1 MTVLT
6 LPLVALVA
14 GMISFSSPC
23 CLPLVPGYLSYVSA
37 LPVSQLG
44 EREARAVTLRAAVL
58 FVAGF
63 TLAFTAL
70 GVSVAFVGSVLLQR
84 VPEIVRVSGIGIIIL
99 GLTMIGLVRIPMLG
113 REHRVD
119 LARLPK
125 GPAAAF
131 PLGFAFAFGWVPC
144 LGPVLATVLA
154 TAGATETVAWGAFL
168 LVCYSA
174 GLGIPFIALAL
185 GFQRA
190 RGALAWFRRHGRHI
204 EIIGGVM
211 LVLVGVLFVQGSWL
225 RIFRPLQREFA
236 QLGWPPV

>member
-23 CLPLVPGYLSYVSA
+23 CLPLIPGYLSYVSA
-37 LPVSQLG
+37 LPLSELG

-63 TLAFTAL
+63 TVAFTAL
-70 GVSVAFVGSVLLQR
+70 GVSVALVGSLLLER
-84 VPEIVRVSGIGIIIL
+84 VPEIVRVSGVGIIIL
-99 GLTMIGLVRIPMLG
+99 GLTMIGVVRIPMLG
-113 REHRVD
+113 RERRVD

-131 PLGFAFAFGWVPC
+131 PLGFAFAIGWVPC
-144 LGPVLATVLA
+144 FGPVLATVLA
-154 TAGATETVAWGAFL
+154 TAGATQTVVWGGFL

-190 RGALAWFRRHGRHI
+190 RGALAWLRHHGRHI
-204 EIIGGVM
+204 EILGGVM
-211 LVLVGVLFVQGSWL
+211 LVVVGVLFVQGSWL
-225 RIFRPLQREFA
+225 RIFQPLQREFA
-236 QLGWPPV
+236 RLGWPPV